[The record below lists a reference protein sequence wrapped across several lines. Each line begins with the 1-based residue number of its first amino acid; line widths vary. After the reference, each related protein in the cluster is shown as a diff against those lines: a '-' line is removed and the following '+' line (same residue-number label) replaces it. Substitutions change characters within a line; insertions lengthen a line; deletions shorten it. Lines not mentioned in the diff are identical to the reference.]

1 MAAADVMAPDQRN
14 SMINNMV
21 AGLAERLKKDGSD
34 LDGWQRLLRS
44 YVVLGDKDK
53 ARAALADAR
62 RALSADADKLR
73 QLDEFAK
80 GLGIEG

>member
-1 MAAADVMAPDQRN
+1 MAAADAMAPDQRN